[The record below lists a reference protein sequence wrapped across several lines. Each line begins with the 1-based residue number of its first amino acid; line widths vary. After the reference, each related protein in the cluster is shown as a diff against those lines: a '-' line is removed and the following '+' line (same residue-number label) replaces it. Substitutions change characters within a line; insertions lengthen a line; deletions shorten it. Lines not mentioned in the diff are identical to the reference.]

1 MKLSLRPRR
10 LVFLAALALAP
21 VHAQNDPHV
30 RGMLESM
37 HLDPGYKLSY
47 LDTAGKPVDEGRF
60 MQLAKS
66 GSFSVNKNTVARTA
80 VLRIEDP
87 NNAKSE
93 LASADK
99 LHLATGEPVPPL
111 PQTIL
116 GKPAHGIELRGR
128 YTLISAFFSD
138 CTGCIEEIPAL
149 NAYAKQHPEMGFA
162 SITFDDAEDAAR
174 FTREHHLAWPVVHD
188 AQSWLNQ
195 VGVQLYP
202 TLLLVDPQGR
212 LVAAPLRMASPSSA
226 RELAQLLDRVRKA
239 NMHHADQS

>member
-1 MKLSLRPRR
+1 MKLSLRPRQ
-10 LVFLAALALAP
+10 LVFLAALAISS
-21 VHAQNDPHV
+21 VYAQNDPQM
-30 RGMLESM
+30 RSMLEAM
-37 HLDPGYKLSY
+37 HLDPDYTLSY
-47 LDTAGKPVDEGRF
+47 LDMAGKPVDEGRF

-66 GSFSVNKNTVARTA
+66 GSFSVSKNTVAHTA

-87 NNAKSE
+87 KNTKID

-99 LHLATGEPVPPL
+99 LHLVPGEPMPPL
-111 PQTIL
+111 PRTIL
-116 GKPAHGIELRGR
+116 GKPAHSIELRGR

-162 SITFDDAEDAAR
+162 SITFDGADDAAR

-188 AQSWLNQ
+188 AQSWLDQ

-212 LVAAPLRMASPSSA
+212 LVAPLRMAAPSSA
-226 RELAQLLDRVRKA
+226 RELAQLLDQARKA
-239 NMHHADQS
+239 NPRHVDPS